1 MKRQTIQDGVVSV
14 LAVIFL
20 AMFAAMG
27 IAYAAATNNSM
38 LQADNLSSVQNAQLQ
53 AESGLEYFTHLLR
66 QVRIPSGLS
75 GQALLAAVELAVAA
89 PLNTEITAGGTD
101 RGFTAALAADGTTVS
116 LTVSGRAGAIRRA
129 ISMDFAAV
137 PGGSAIFAHGVSSMG
152 PIRMTGNARL
162 RGLNS
167 PGEAS
172 VYTGTYATDE
182 AYNLGGNCSIDGDI
196 YAANP
201 DAYATIAGNAS
212 IAGEGIWSDDI
223 LDHIHMGIGDEEF
236 PEVDPTVFEPFAR
249 SVVDADTPTTGN
261 ITFSNIRI
269 LASVNPN
276 FSGNIDL
283 NGVTF
288 VEQPNDVQFSGNI
301 NITGVIVTEDAG
313 DGAYETNM
321 IRFTGNTTVR
331 GVEQLPDSPEYAELK
346 QMPGSFLL
354 APGFGVEF
362 TGNFGTVSGTIA
374 ADKFTFAG
382 NAGGTIH
389 GSIICYSDAEITL
402 TGNSSLTFD
411 RSSTP
416 SAPPGFTT
424 PDTLD
429 PVPATYR
436 EH

>member
-1 MKRQTIQDGVVSV
+1 MKRQTTQDGVVSV

-53 AESGLEYFTHLLR
+53 ADSGLEYFTHVLR
-66 QVRIPSGLS
+66 QVQIPSGLS
-75 GQALLAAVELAVAA
+75 GQDLLAAVELAVAA

-101 RGFTAALAADGTTVS
+101 RGFTAALAADDRTIS

-129 ISMDFAAV
+129 ISMDFEVV
-137 PGGSAIFAHGVSSMG
+137 PGGSAVFHRGVSSMG
-152 PIRMTGNARL
+152 SIEMMGNARL
-162 RGLNS
+162 IGLNL
-167 PGEAS
+167 PGEAD
-172 VYTGTYATDE
+172 VYSGTYATDE
-182 AYNLGGNCSIDGDI
+182 AYNLTGNCSIDGDI
-196 YAANP
+196 YAASP
-201 DAYATIAGNAS
+201 DAYATITGSVS

-223 LDHIHMGIGDEEF
+223 LDHIHMGTGDEEF
-236 PEVDPTVFEPFAR
+236 PEVNPAVFEPFAT
-249 SVVDADTPTTGN
+249 SVVDADTSTGGN

-269 LASVNPN
+269 LANVNPS
-276 FSGNIDL
+276 FSGNINL

-288 VEQPNDVQFSGNI
+288 VEQPNDVQFTGNI

-313 DGAYETNM
+313 DGAYESNKIT
-321 IRFTGNTTVR
+321 FTGNTTVR

-362 TGNFGTVSGTIA
+362 TGNFGTVSGTMA
-374 ADKFTFAG
+374 ADKFTFTG
-382 NAGGTIH
+382 NAGGTVQ
-389 GSIICYSDAEITL
+389 GSIVCYSDAELTL
-402 TGNSSLTFD
+402 TGNSNLTFD
-411 RSSTP
+411 RSTSP
-416 SAPPGFTT
+416 SIPPGFTT

-429 PVPATYR
+429 PAPATYR